1 MSDPVQEDIK
11 ETLIETGRRLR
22 TRANGPSADMLTALS
37 KLGNTYYKL
46 RYGKSAPEKPGRS
59 PGSTPR
65 KEDMSPEAWLEY
77 CYEYGEPG
85 AYEALCE

>member
-46 RYGKSAPEKPGRS
+46 RYGKPAPGKPSQKPSKDTMTAREWEEFCTENGDPNYYQS
-59 PGSTPR
+59 LS
-65 KEDMSPEAWLEY
+65 EEQ
-77 CYEYGEPG
+77 
-85 AYEALCE
+85 